1 MKIKSLEEIY
11 FFSLLSRNLR
21 SLTFSWEH
29 PLIKQTCTDQQT
41 RFKASV
47 TVGSYSRACQFGHQV
62 LYGGSH
68 HPGQALHHPCVMR
81 RLLGEKDW
89 SPTWSLAGWLAA
101 VALCWCTSSLPPGAL
116 VLSQPL
122 CPSSWWWL
130 ALMTP
135 PLPAAALPPWAT
147 SPRPFLTPFP
157 RLTVTSSLISRKRQY
172 SLSLCI
178 RIHCPSCKESL
189 CRGPRLQL

>member
-47 TVGSYSRACQFGHQV
+47 TVGSYYRACQFGHQV

-81 RLLGEKDW
+81 QLLGEEDW

-101 VALCWCTSSLPPGAL
+101 VALLVHLIPAPRGTGTVSAPVPKLLMMAGIDDSSSARGCTATLGNFTKATFDTISKTHSYLIPDLRKETVFTKSLYQN
-116 VLSQPL
+116 S
-122 CPSSWWWL
+122 
-130 ALMTP
+130 
-135 PLPAAALPPWAT
+135 
-147 SPRPFLTPFP
+147 LTI
-157 RLTVTSSLISRKRQY
+157 L
-172 SLSLCI
+172 
-178 RIHCPSCKESL
+178 
-189 CRGPRLQL
+189 